1 MPAIKPSPQV
11 VAEFIRRVSA
21 ESYTQPEYG
30 TLWVQYESATGAVAA
45 KTLTPSGSIAW
56 SGGPMAADVEQ
67 TYLCML
73 VDQVSYT
80 VFANDNIDATA
91 AAAGG
96 AELKIDASGIYKLGY
111 GISQGDAPGV
121 TLDNSGSAL
130 IAQGG
135 VHGVPTNSGS
145 FRPWCLGADTVTFT
159 PQSGRTMVA
168 AQSYTLRISGYIWN
182 NGTTERPDWFAPLSD
197 RCDPSVI
204 PGRQLQAL
212 ARAYQLSQAVQA
224 R

>member
-1 MPAIKPSPQV
+1 MANFKPSPAMVQS
-11 VAEFIRRVSA
+11 FLQRVSA
-21 ESYTQPEYG
+21 EAYTQPEYG
-30 TLWVQYESATGAVAA
+30 TLWVTYESATGAPAA

-73 VDQVSYT
+73 IDEVSYT

-96 AELKIDASGIYKLGY
+96 AEVKIDASGIYKLGF
-111 GISQGDAPGV
+111 GVSQGDAPGV
-121 TLDNSGSAL
+121 TIDGNSSAL
-130 IAQGG
+130 IGQGAI
-135 VHGVPTNSGS
+135 HGVPSVSGTLQ
-145 FRPWCLGADTVTFT
+145 PWALGADTLTFT
-159 PQSGRTMVA
+159 PQSTRTMIT
-168 AQSYTLRISGYIWN
+168 AQAYTLRISGYIWN

-197 RCDPSVI
+197 RCDPSAI
-204 PGRQLQAL
+204 PGRVLSQL
-212 ARAYQLSQAVQA
+212 ARAYQVRQ

>member
-1 MPAIKPSPQV
+1 MPTFSPSPAMVQDFV
-11 VAEFIRRVSA
+11 RRVSA

-30 TLWVQYESATGAVAA
+30 TLWVTYESATGAPAA

-73 VDQVSYT
+73 IDEVSFT

-96 AELKIDASGIYKLGY
+96 AELKIDASGIYKLGF

-130 IAQGG
+130 IGQGA
-135 VHGVPTNSGS
+135 VHGVPSKSGTLQ
-145 FRPWCLGADTVTFT
+145 PWALGADTVTFT
-159 PQSGRTMVA
+159 PQSTRTMIT
-168 AQSYTLRISGYIWN
+168 AQAYTLRISGYIWN
-182 NGTTERPDWFAPLSD
+182 SGTTERPAWFAPLSD
-197 RCDPSVI
+197 QCDPSAI
-204 PGRQLQAL
+204 PGRELKAL
-212 ARAYQLSQAVQA
+212 SRAYQIRQ